1 MFNLLDKN
9 ISYILVSP
17 ERVNN
22 TLSQNN
28 INCEKLCSILYS
40 KDYTIFS
47 ITGFHEGKYEKS
59 FLAISSSTNNDE
71 LRFDAIY
78 IMDEFEQESVIVK
91 YLDEIVASKIFSDGS
106 EKTLSLLV
114 YDSNLQNKS
123 YLYNG
128 ISFSFVENKRYFFP
142 RKKED
147 LKNGMLVEYFNN
159 NKWNQRQI
167 LNIDNEFDK
176 LYKLLI
182 KYEKVRIECK

>member
-17 ERVNN
+17 EKSDNSF
-22 TLSQNN
+22 SQNN
-28 INCEKLCSILYS
+28 VNCEKLCSILYS
-40 KDYTIFS
+40 KDYTIFP

-59 FLAISSSTNNDE
+59 FLAISSSNNNDE
-71 LRFDAIY
+71 LRFDGIQV
-78 IMDEFEQESVIVK
+78 MDEFNQDSVIVK
-91 YLDEIVASKIFSDGS
+91 YKGEETASKIFNDGS

-142 RKKED
+142 KKKED
-147 LKNGMLVEYFNN
+147 LKNGMLIEYFNN
-159 NKWNQRQI
+159 NRWSQRNI
-167 LNIDNEFDK
+167 INIDNEYDK

-182 KYEKVRIECK
+182 KYEKVRIECN

>member
-78 IMDEFEQESVIVK
+78 IMDEFE
-91 YLDEIVASKIFSDGS
+91 
-106 EKTLSLLV
+106 
-114 YDSNLQNKS
+114 
-123 YLYNG
+123 
-128 ISFSFVENKRYFFP
+128 P
-142 RKKED
+142 
-147 LKNGMLVEYFNN
+147 
-159 NKWNQRQI
+159 I
-167 LNIDNEFDK
+167 L
-176 LYKLLI
+176 
-182 KYEKVRIECK
+182 RP